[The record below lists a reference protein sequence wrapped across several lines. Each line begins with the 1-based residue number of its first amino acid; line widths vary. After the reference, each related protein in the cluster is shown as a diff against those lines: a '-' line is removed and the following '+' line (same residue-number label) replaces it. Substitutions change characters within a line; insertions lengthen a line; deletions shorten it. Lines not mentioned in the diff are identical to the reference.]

1 MKTQTTDKELG
12 LDLAKLL
19 GGAAAGALLMYML
32 DPDRG
37 GTRRAQSAAAVRHAG
52 SRTSS
57 ALGNVWR
64 GAGARM
70 AATAK
75 DAADAMAKE
84 AAKDATENASGLAAA
99 RPDGALKASLAR
111 IGQAAGEVID
121 DTISKAKSV
130 ASRAGDAAGDAVA
143 KAGSA
148 ISRAGDTA
156 GDLASRVTSRANRA
170 ANAAGNAAANAAAN
184 AAGNAL
190 GSGPADAGA
199 SVRAA
204 LRDTDWR
211 ATARNPA
218 VIGGGVLGLYG
229 LARRSPLGLVLGLAG
244 AALLARGMTGQPLR
258 KLVSGQH
265 LGERIGHGLS
275 QTIDFEKS
283 IHIDA
288 APEEVYDL
296 WNNYENFPRFM
307 PHVVEV
313 SDLGRRRSHWVV
325 KGPGGTEFSWNAV
338 LTEQTRPQRL
348 AWRSEPGAEI
358 PQSGSIQFEAQR
370 GGTLVTVRMSYTPP
384 AGVIGH
390 GLATLL
396 GADPKARMD
405 EDLARMKAF
414 IERGTVP
421 DKRPEDTGR
430 ARSSSRFLH

>member
-1 MKTQTTDKELG
+1 MKTQMTDNELG

-19 GGAAAGALLMYML
+19 GGAAAGALLMYIL

-37 GTRRAQSAAAVRHAG
+37 GARRAHSVAAVRHAG

-64 GAGARM
+64 GAGARLG
-70 AATAK
+70 ATADGMA
-75 DAADAMAKE
+75 DAAGDR
-84 AAKDATENASGLAAA
+84 AADLAAA
-99 RPDGALKASLAR
+99 AKPDGAAGTIKSSLSR
-111 IGQAAGEVID
+111 LGHAAGEVLD

-130 ASRAGDAAGDAVA
+130 AGRAGDAASDVVS

-148 ISRAGDTA
+148 MSRGADTG

-170 ANAAGNAAANAAAN
+170 ADLARSTV
-184 AAGNAL
+184 
-190 GSGPADAGA
+190 GSGIDDARTGLRNTL
-199 SVRAA
+199 RA
-204 LRDTDWR
+204 TDWR

-218 VIGGGVLGLYG
+218 VLGGGLLGLYG

-244 AALLARGMTGQPLR
+244 AAMLARGVTGQPLR
-258 KLVSGQH
+258 SLLSTRQLSDRMGGKLSSTLGGTLSG
-265 LGERIGHGLS
+265 GLS

-288 APEEVYDL
+288 SPEEVYDL

-307 PHVVEV
+307 SHVVEV
-313 SDLGRRRSHWVV
+313 KDLGRRRSHWVV
-325 KGPGGTEFSWNAV
+325 KGPGGSEFAWNSV
-338 LTEQTRPQRL
+338 LTEQNRPQRL

-358 PQSGSIQFEAQR
+358 PQSGSIQFEPHR
-370 GGTLVTVRMSYTPP
+370 GGTHVTVRMSYTPP

-396 GADPKARMD
+396 GADPKAQMD
-405 EDLARMKAF
+405 DDLARMKAF
-414 IERGTVP
+414 VERGAAP
-421 DKRPEDTGR
+421 PRAADDAGR

>member
-1 MKTQTTDKELG
+1 MKTQMTDNGLG

-37 GTRRAQSAAAVRHAG
+37 GARRAQSAAAVRHAG

-57 ALGNVWR
+57 ALGSVWR
-64 GAGARM
+64 GAGARVG
-70 AATAK
+70 AV
-75 DAADAMAKE
+75 AADVADE
-84 AAKDATENASGLAAA
+84 AGDRAADLAAA
-99 RPDGALKASLAR
+99 AKPDGALKSSLSR
-111 IGQAAGEVID
+111 IGQAAGEVLD
-121 DTISKAKSV
+121 DTISRAKSV
-130 ASRAGDAAGDAVA
+130 AGRAGDAAGDVVS

-148 ISRAGDTA
+148 VSRAGGTA

-170 ANAAGNAAANAAAN
+170 AGEA
-184 AAGNAL
+184 
-190 GSGPADAGA
+190 SSSIADAGA
-199 SVRAA
+199 GVRGA
-204 LRDTDWR
+204 LKDTDWR
-211 ATARNPA
+211 TTARKPT
-218 VIGGGVLGLYG
+218 VIGGGLLGLYG

-244 AALLARGMTGQPLR
+244 AALLARGVTGQPLR
-258 KLVSGQH
+258 SLVSGRH
-265 LGERIGHGLS
+265 LGDRIGQGLS

-288 APEEVYDL
+288 SPEEVYDL

-307 PHVVEV
+307 SHVVEV

-325 KGPGGTEFSWNAV
+325 KGPGGTEFEWNSV
-338 LTEQTRPQRL
+338 LTEQSRPQRL

-358 PQSGSIQFEAQR
+358 PQSGSIQFEPHR
-370 GGTLVTVRMSYTPP
+370 GGTHVTVRMSYTPP

-414 IERGTVP
+414 IERGAAP
-421 DKRPEDTGR
+421 SRASDDAGR
-430 ARSSSRFLH
+430 GRSSSRFLH

>member
-1 MKTQTTDKELG
+1 MKTQMTDNELG

-19 GGAAAGALLMYML
+19 GGAAAGALLMYIL

-37 GTRRAQSAAAVRHAG
+37 SARRAHSVAAVRHAG

-64 GAGARM
+64 GAGARLG
-70 AATAK
+70 AAADSVA
-75 DAADAMAKE
+75 DAAGERAADLAS
-84 AAKDATENASGLAAA
+84 AAK
-99 RPDGALKASLAR
+99 PDGAAGTIKSSLSR
-111 IGQAAGEVID
+111 LGHAAGEVLD

-130 ASRAGDAAGDAVA
+130 ASRAGDAASDAVS

-148 ISRAGDTA
+148 MSRSADTT

-170 ANAAGNAAANAAAN
+170 ADLARSTVS
-184 AAGNAL
+184 
-190 GSGPADAGA
+190 SGIDDARTG
-199 SVRAA
+199 VRNTLHA
-204 LRDTDWR
+204 TDWR

-218 VIGGGVLGLYG
+218 VLGGGLLGLYG

-244 AALLARGMTGQPLR
+244 AALLARGVTGKPLR
-258 KLVSGQH
+258 SLLSTRQLSERLGGTLSG
-265 LGERIGHGLS
+265 GLS

-288 APEEVYDL
+288 SPEEVYDL

-307 PHVVEV
+307 SHVVEV
-313 SDLGRRRSHWVV
+313 KDLGRRRSHWVV
-325 KGPGGTEFSWNAV
+325 KGPGGSEFAWNSV
-338 LTEQTRPQRL
+338 LTEQTRPHRL

-358 PQSGSIQFEAQR
+358 PQSGSIQFEPHR
-370 GGTLVTVRMSYTPP
+370 GGTHVTVRMSYTPP

-396 GADPKARMD
+396 GADPKAQMD
-405 EDLARMKAF
+405 DDLARMKAF
-414 IERGTVP
+414 VERGAAP
-421 DKRPEDTGR
+421 PRAADDAGR
-430 ARSSSRFLH
+430 SRSSSRFLH

>member
-1 MKTQTTDKELG
+1 MKTQMTDNELG

-37 GTRRAQSAAAVRHAG
+37 GARRAQSAAAVRHAG

-75 DAADAMAKE
+75 EAADAT
-84 AAKDATENASGLAAA
+84 AKDAAESASGLAAA
-99 RPDGALKASLAR
+99 AKPDGALKSSLSR

-148 ISRAGDTA
+148 ISWAGDTA

-170 ANAAGNAAANAAAN
+170 ADAVANTAGNAV
-184 AAGNAL
+184 GR
-190 GSGPADAGA
+190 GPADAGA
-199 SVRAA
+199 GARAA

-288 APEEVYDL
+288 APDEVYDL

-338 LTEQTRPQRL
+338 LTEQTRPHRL

-358 PQSGSIQFEAQR
+358 PQSGSVQFEAQR

-414 IERGTVP
+414 IERGAVP
-421 DKRPEDTGR
+421 DKGAQDTGR

>member
-1 MKTQTTDKELG
+1 MKTQMTDNELG

-19 GGAAAGALLMYML
+19 GGAAAGALLMYIL

-37 GTRRAQSAAAVRHAG
+37 SARRAHSVAAVRHAG

-64 GAGARM
+64 GAGGRIGA
-70 AATAK
+70 
-75 DAADAMAKE
+75 AADDT
-84 AAKDATENASGLAAA
+84 AAGAADLAAA
-99 RPDGALKASLAR
+99 AKPDGAAGAVKSSLTR
-111 IGQAAGEVID
+111 LGQAAGEVLD
-121 DTISKAKSV
+121 ETISKAKSV
-130 ASRAGDAAGDAVA
+130 ASRAGDAAGDMAS

-148 ISRAGDTA
+148 MSRAGDTA

-170 ANAAGNAAANAAAN
+170 ADAAGSGIDAAR
-184 AAGNAL
+184 
-190 GSGPADAGA
+190 SG
-199 SVRAA
+199 
-204 LRDTDWR
+204 LRSTLRETDWR

-218 VIGGGVLGLYG
+218 VLGGGLLGLYG

-258 KLVSGQH
+258 SLLSTRQ
-265 LGERIGHGLS
+265 LGERFGGKLSGGLS

-288 APEEVYDL
+288 SPEEVYDL

-307 PHVVEV
+307 SHVVEV
-313 SDLGRRRSHWVV
+313 KDLGRRRSHWVV
-325 KGPGGTEFSWNAV
+325 KGPGGSEFAWNSV

-358 PQSGSIQFEAQR
+358 PQSGSIQFEPHR
-370 GGTLVTVRMSYTPP
+370 GGTHVTVRMSYTPP

-396 GADPKARMD
+396 GADPKAQMD
-405 EDLARMKAF
+405 DDLARMKAF
-414 IERGTVP
+414 IERGAAP
-421 DKRPEDTGR
+421 SRASDDAGR
-430 ARSSSRFLH
+430 GRSSSRFLH